1 MQIENLTDLINKT
14 NIRAYV
20 NTTDIV
26 KGKAYDKEKITFK
39 DSKETK
45 GTYSTLKVFN
55 FEVDSETK
63 PTYYD
68 VSIVIENNKEIVK
81 TICDCKEYRNFQSCK
96 HIGAVFVNYY
106 ETLFKGSIINVH
118 KITEDIL
125 NKFMPD
131 EDTLIKKELQVELII
146 NVTEKESYYYYYG
159 RTYTDFNIKIMIG
172 EDKLYTLGNHAT
184 AFKVAYENQEGE
196 VYFGKNFTYIP
207 EKYYL
212 SNNSKTII
220 ESYLDVCEGSYNRNI
235 FAKDFKTFLNKIKNT
250 NFIINNYKIDGI
262 KEGFPI
268 SSNLIKNN
276 ESYELDFDL
285 ENIEVLIK
293 NDYEYILYKGNLYHL
308 RKLEQ
313 ELIDDLMENKLDKL
327 IISKEKV
334 DAFTKGLLKIVRK
347 NLKIDASVTD
357 ITLPKEIST
366 KLYFDLRSS
375 YILVD
380 ALFKYDEKEVNYFD
394 KSNTI
399 LRDIDYETKV
409 INDILKYG
417 FEIDNN
423 KIILKDIEKEV
434 EFLENGLENLAT
446 KYEIFTTEK
455 FKGINIKKKT
465 SVTSMF
471 GIGQDNILSYTFSL
485 GDINSNEL
493 VNIFEEIKNKKKY
506 YRLKNGDILNLED
519 ESLKEL
525 SDLKDDLELSDAE
538 IIAGHGAIL
547 KYRAIYLDS
556 LKNTKYNIIKTDNLF
571 DNFID
576 KFYKFKDI
584 NLTLPKDE
592 LKILRDYQVTGVK
605 WLYTLAKTGFGGIL
619 ADEMG
624 LGKTIQVIYY
634 IKQMLKDNE
643 NNKFLIVVP
652 TSLAYN
658 WDHEFD
664 SFGSNIKR
672 KICVGNKD
680 KRTKILS
687 DLNDTNVI
695 ITTYGLLR
703 EDEELYNNLNFN
715 TMVIDEAQNIKNNM
729 AGITKVVKKVNA
741 ETKFALTGTPLEN
754 SILELWSIFDFI
766 MPGYLA
772 SLTKFQS
779 KYKIKDF
786 DEDSEILIKGLSKQ
800 INPFILRRKKQDVVK
815 ELPDKLINDIYIE
828 LKDEQKKLYV
838 AELERVKEEM
848 EKIIETEGMNKA
860 RFLILQLLTKLRQI
874 CIDPSIVYDNYK
886 DGSNKLEQLESI
898 VNEYI
903 KNNHKILI
911 FSSFKTALNIVKE
924 KLNKAKIKTY
934 MIDGSVPAKDRIEM
948 VDNFNNNDDVKVFLI
963 MLKSGGT
970 GLNLATADVVIHLD
984 LWWNPQAENQATD
997 RAHRIGQKNTVE
1009 VIHLITKGTIEEKI
1023 LELQN
1028 KKRILSDKLIDGEIR
1043 DKNILSEL
1051 TKEDIKNLLSYEIKI
1066 KKRMLI

>member
-26 KGKAYDKEKITFK
+26 KGKVYDKEKITFK

-68 VSIVIENNKEIVK
+68 VSIVIEDNKEIVK
-81 TICDCKEYRNFQSCK
+81 TICDCKQYRNFQSCK

-125 NKFMPD
+125 NKFIPN
-131 EDTLIKKELQVELII
+131 EETLIKKELQIELVI

-159 RTYTDFNIKIMIG
+159 NTFTDFNIKIMIG

-212 SNNSKTII
+212 SSNSKTII

-250 NFIINNYKIDGI
+250 NFIINNYKIEGI

-313 ELIDDLMENKLDKL
+313 ELIDELMENKLDKL
-327 IISKEKV
+327 IIPKEKV
-334 DAFTKGLLKIVRK
+334 DTFTKGLLKIVRK
-347 NLKIDASVTD
+347 NLKIDASVND
-357 ITLPKEIST
+357 ITLPREINT

-465 SVTSMF
+465 SVSSMF

-525 SDLKDDLELSDAE
+525 SNLKDDLELSDAE

-584 NLTLPKDE
+584 NLTLSKDE

-729 AGITKVVKKVNA
+729 AGITKVVKKINA

-924 KLNKAKIKTY
+924 KLNKVKIKTY

-1051 TKEDIKNLLSYEIKI
+1051 TKEDIKNLLSYEN
-1066 KKRMLI
+1066 RD

>member
-26 KGKAYDKEKITFK
+26 KGKSYDKEKITFK

-68 VSIVIENNKEIVK
+68 VSIVIEDNKEIVK

-131 EDTLIKKELQVELII
+131 ENTLIKKELQVELII

-220 ESYLDVCEGSYNRNI
+220 ESYLDVCEGSYNRII

-250 NFIINNYKIDGI
+250 NFIINNYKIEGI

-380 ALFKYDEKEVNYFD
+380 ALFNYDEKEVNYFD

-652 TSLAYN
+652 TSLSYN

-860 RFLILQLLTKLRQI
+860 RFLILQLLTQLRQI

-1051 TKEDIKNLLSYEIKI
+1051 TKEDIKNLLSYENKD
-1066 KKRMLI
+1066 

>member
-68 VSIVIENNKEIVK
+68 VSIVIEDNKEIVK

-131 EDTLIKKELQVELII
+131 ENTLIKKELQVELII

-212 SNNSKTII
+212 SSNSKTII

-250 NFIINNYKIDGI
+250 NFIINNYKIEGI

-380 ALFKYDEKEVNYFD
+380 ALFNYDEKEVNYFD

-592 LKILRDYQVTGVK
+592 LKILRDYQLTGVK

-680 KRTKILS
+680 KRAKILRN
-687 DLNDTNVI
+687 LNDTNVI

-1051 TKEDIKNLLSYEIKI
+1051 TKEDIKNLLSYENKD
-1066 KKRMLI
+1066 

>member
-26 KGKAYDKEKITFK
+26 KGKSYDKEKITFK

-68 VSIVIENNKEIVK
+68 VSIVIEDNKEIVK

-131 EDTLIKKELQVELII
+131 ENTLIKKELQVELII

-212 SNNSKTII
+212 SSNSKTII

-250 NFIINNYKIDGI
+250 NFIINNYKIEGI

-313 ELIDDLMENKLDKL
+313 ELINDLIENKLDKL

-571 DNFID
+571 DNFIE

-584 NLTLPKDE
+584 NLTLTKDE
-592 LKILRDYQVTGVK
+592 LKILRDYQLTGVK

-1051 TKEDIKNLLSYEIKI
+1051 TKEDIKNLLSYENKD
-1066 KKRMLI
+1066 

>member
-68 VSIVIENNKEIVK
+68 VSIVIEDNKEIVK

-131 EDTLIKKELQVELII
+131 ENTLIKKELQVELII

-212 SNNSKTII
+212 SSNSKTII

-250 NFIINNYKIDGI
+250 NFIINNYKIEGI

-652 TSLAYN
+652 TSLSYN

-680 KRTKILS
+680 KRTKILRN
-687 DLNDTNVI
+687 LNDTNVI

-1051 TKEDIKNLLSYEIKI
+1051 TKEDIKNLLSYENKD
-1066 KKRMLI
+1066 

>member
-26 KGKAYDKEKITFK
+26 KGKSYDKEKITFK

-68 VSIVIENNKEIVK
+68 VSIVIEDNKEIVK

-680 KRTKILS
+680 KRTKMLRN
-687 DLNDTNVI
+687 LNDTNVI

-1051 TKEDIKNLLSYEIKI
+1051 TKEDIKNLLSYENKD
-1066 KKRMLI
+1066 

>member
-26 KGKAYDKEKITFK
+26 KGKSYDKEKITFK

-68 VSIVIENNKEIVK
+68 VSIVIEDNKEIVK

-131 EDTLIKKELQVELII
+131 ENTLIKKELQVELII

-680 KRTKILS
+680 KRTKMLRN
-687 DLNDTNVI
+687 LNDTNVI

-1051 TKEDIKNLLSYEIKI
+1051 TKEDIKNLLSYENKD
-1066 KKRMLI
+1066 

>member
-68 VSIVIENNKEIVK
+68 VSIVIEDNKEIVK

-131 EDTLIKKELQVELII
+131 ENTLIKKELQVELII

-212 SNNSKTII
+212 SSNSKTII

-285 ENIEVLIK
+285 ENIEALIK

-584 NLTLPKDE
+584 NLTLTKDE

-680 KRTKILS
+680 KRTKILRN
-687 DLNDTNVI
+687 LNDTNVI

-729 AGITKVVKKVNA
+729 AGITKVVKKINA
-741 ETKFALTGTPLEN
+741 ENKFALTGTPLEN

-1051 TKEDIKNLLSYEIKI
+1051 TKEDIKNLLSYENKD
-1066 KKRMLI
+1066 

>member
-131 EDTLIKKELQVELII
+131 ENTLIKKELQVELII

-680 KRTKILS
+680 KRTKMLRN
-687 DLNDTNVI
+687 LNDTNVI

-924 KLNKAKIKTY
+924 KLNKEKIKTY

-1051 TKEDIKNLLSYEIKI
+1051 TKEDIKNLLSYENKD
-1066 KKRMLI
+1066 

>member
-26 KGKAYDKEKITFK
+26 KGKSYDKEKITFK

-68 VSIVIENNKEIVK
+68 VSIVIEDNKEIVK

-131 EDTLIKKELQVELII
+131 ENTLIKKELQVELII

-680 KRTKILS
+680 KRTKILRN
-687 DLNDTNVI
+687 LNDTNVI

-1051 TKEDIKNLLSYEIKI
+1051 TKEDIKNLLSYENKD
-1066 KKRMLI
+1066 

>member
-26 KGKAYDKEKITFK
+26 KGKSYDKEKITFK

-212 SNNSKTII
+212 SSNSKTII

-250 NFIINNYKIDGI
+250 NFIINNYKIEGI

-680 KRTKILS
+680 KRTKMLRN
-687 DLNDTNVI
+687 LNDTNVI

-1051 TKEDIKNLLSYEIKI
+1051 TKEDIKNLLSYENKD
-1066 KKRMLI
+1066 

>member
-26 KGKAYDKEKITFK
+26 KGKSYDKEKITFK

-68 VSIVIENNKEIVK
+68 VSIVIEDNKEIVK

-131 EDTLIKKELQVELII
+131 ENTLIKKELQVELII

-680 KRTKILS
+680 KRTKMLRN
-687 DLNDTNVI
+687 LNDTNVI

-729 AGITKVVKKVNA
+729 AGITKVVKKINA
-741 ETKFALTGTPLEN
+741 ENKFALTGTPLEN

-860 RFLILQLLTKLRQI
+860 RFLILQLLTQLRQI

-1051 TKEDIKNLLSYEIKI
+1051 TKEDIKNLLSYENKD
-1066 KKRMLI
+1066 

>member
-26 KGKAYDKEKITFK
+26 KGKVYDKEKITFK

-680 KRTKILS
+680 KRTKILRN
-687 DLNDTNVI
+687 LNDTNVI

-1051 TKEDIKNLLSYEIKI
+1051 TKEDIKNLLSYEN
-1066 KKRMLI
+1066 RD

>member
-68 VSIVIENNKEIVK
+68 VSIVIEDNKEIVK

-131 EDTLIKKELQVELII
+131 ENTLIKKELQVELII

-212 SNNSKTII
+212 SSNSKTII

-250 NFIINNYKIDGI
+250 NFIINNYKIEGI

-423 KIILKDIEKEV
+423 KIILKNIEKEV

-680 KRTKILS
+680 KRTKMLRN
-687 DLNDTNVI
+687 LNDTNVI

-1051 TKEDIKNLLSYEIKI
+1051 TKEDIKNLLSYENKD
-1066 KKRMLI
+1066 

>member
-680 KRTKILS
+680 KRTKMLRN
-687 DLNDTNVI
+687 LNDTNVI

-729 AGITKVVKKVNA
+729 AGITKVVKKINA

-948 VDNFNNNDDVKVFLI
+948 VDNFNNNDGVKVFLI

-1051 TKEDIKNLLSYEIKI
+1051 TKEDIKNLLSYENKD
-1066 KKRMLI
+1066 

>member
-434 EFLENGLENLAT
+434 EFIENGLENLAT

-584 NLTLPKDE
+584 NLTLTKDE

-652 TSLAYN
+652 TSLSYN

-680 KRTKILS
+680 KRTKILRN
-687 DLNDTNVI
+687 LNDTNVI

-1051 TKEDIKNLLSYEIKI
+1051 TKEDIKKLLSYENKD
-1066 KKRMLI
+1066 

>member
-26 KGKAYDKEKITFK
+26 KGKVYDKEKITFK

-68 VSIVIENNKEIVK
+68 VSIVIEDNKEIVK
-81 TICDCKEYRNFQSCK
+81 TICDCKQYRNFQSCK

-125 NKFMPD
+125 NKFIPN
-131 EDTLIKKELQVELII
+131 EDTLIKKELQVELVI

-159 RTYTDFNIKIMIG
+159 NTFTDFNIKIMIG

-250 NFIINNYKIDGI
+250 NFIINNYKIEGI

-276 ESYELDFDL
+276 DSYELDFDL

-313 ELIDDLMENKLDKL
+313 ELIDELMEKKLDKL
-327 IISKEKV
+327 IIPKEKV
-334 DAFTKGLLKIVRK
+334 DTFTKGLLKIVRK
-347 NLKIDASVTD
+347 NLKIDASVND

-465 SVTSMF
+465 SVSSMF

-525 SDLKDDLELSDAE
+525 SNLKDDLELSDAE

-584 NLTLPKDE
+584 NLTLSKDE

-729 AGITKVVKKVNA
+729 AGITKVVKKINA

-860 RFLILQLLTKLRQI
+860 RFLILQFLTKLRQI

-1051 TKEDIKNLLSYEIKI
+1051 TKEDIKNLLSYEN
-1066 KKRMLI
+1066 RD

>member
-68 VSIVIENNKEIVK
+68 VSIVIEDNKEIVK

-212 SNNSKTII
+212 SSNSKTII

-250 NFIINNYKIDGI
+250 NFIINNYKIEGI

-485 GDINSNEL
+485 EDINSNEL

-592 LKILRDYQVTGVK
+592 LKTLRDYQVTGVK

-1051 TKEDIKNLLSYEIKI
+1051 TKEDIKNLLSYENKD
-1066 KKRMLI
+1066 

>member
-68 VSIVIENNKEIVK
+68 VSIVIEDNKEIVK

-131 EDTLIKKELQVELII
+131 ENTLIKKELQVELII

-212 SNNSKTII
+212 SSNSKTII

-250 NFIINNYKIDGI
+250 NFIINNYKIEGI

-285 ENIEVLIK
+285 ENIEALIK

-417 FEIDNN
+417 FEINNN

-729 AGITKVVKKVNA
+729 AGITKVVKKINA

-1051 TKEDIKNLLSYEIKI
+1051 TKEDIKNLLSYENKD
-1066 KKRMLI
+1066 

>member
-26 KGKAYDKEKITFK
+26 KGKVYDKEKITFK

-68 VSIVIENNKEIVK
+68 VSIVIEDNKEIVK
-81 TICDCKEYRNFQSCK
+81 TICDCKQYRNFQSCK

-125 NKFMPD
+125 NKFIPN
-131 EDTLIKKELQVELII
+131 EDTLIKKELQVELVI

-159 RTYTDFNIKIMIG
+159 NTFTDFNIKIMIG

-212 SNNSKTII
+212 SSNSKTII

-250 NFIINNYKIDGI
+250 NFIINNYKIEGI

-276 ESYELDFDL
+276 DSYELDFDL

-313 ELIDDLMENKLDKL
+313 ELIDELMENKLDKL

-334 DAFTKGLLKIVRK
+334 DTFTKGLLKIVRK
-347 NLKIDASVTD
+347 NLKIDTSVND

-465 SVTSMF
+465 SVSSMF

-525 SDLKDDLELSDAE
+525 SNLKDDLELSDAE

-584 NLTLPKDE
+584 NLTLSKDE

-729 AGITKVVKKVNA
+729 AGITKVVKKINA

-874 CIDPSIVYDNYK
+874 CIDPSIVYDNYN

-1051 TKEDIKNLLSYEIKI
+1051 TKEDIKNLLSYEN
-1066 KKRMLI
+1066 RD

>member
-68 VSIVIENNKEIVK
+68 VSIVIEDNKEIVK

-525 SDLKDDLELSDAE
+525 SDLKDDLELSDTE

-680 KRTKILS
+680 KRIKMLRN
-687 DLNDTNVI
+687 LNDTNVI

-1051 TKEDIKNLLSYEIKI
+1051 TKEDIKNLLSYENKD
-1066 KKRMLI
+1066 

>member
-26 KGKAYDKEKITFK
+26 KGKSYDKEKITFK

-212 SNNSKTII
+212 SSNSKTII

-250 NFIINNYKIDGI
+250 NFIINNYKIEGI

-423 KIILKDIEKEV
+423 KIILKNIEKEV

-584 NLTLPKDE
+584 NLTLTKDE

-652 TSLAYN
+652 TSLSYN

-1051 TKEDIKNLLSYEIKI
+1051 TKEDIKNLLSYENKD
-1066 KKRMLI
+1066 

>member
-68 VSIVIENNKEIVK
+68 VSIVIEDNKEIVK

-212 SNNSKTII
+212 SSNSKTII

-313 ELIDDLMENKLDKL
+313 ELINDLIENKLDKL

-584 NLTLPKDE
+584 NLTLTKDE

-680 KRTKILS
+680 KRTKILRN
-687 DLNDTNVI
+687 LNDTNVI

-934 MIDGSVPAKDRIEM
+934 MIDGNVQAKDRIEM

-1051 TKEDIKNLLSYEIKI
+1051 TKEDIKNLLSYENKD
-1066 KKRMLI
+1066 

>member
-68 VSIVIENNKEIVK
+68 VSIVIEGNKEIVK

-159 RTYTDFNIKIMIG
+159 GTYTDFNIKIMIG

-212 SNNSKTII
+212 SSNSKTII

-250 NFIINNYKIDGI
+250 NFIINNYKIEGI

-285 ENIEVLIK
+285 ENIEALIK

-729 AGITKVVKKVNA
+729 AGITKVVKKINA

-1051 TKEDIKNLLSYEIKI
+1051 TKEDIKNLLSYENKD
-1066 KKRMLI
+1066 

>member
-26 KGKAYDKEKITFK
+26 KGKSYDKEKITFK

-68 VSIVIENNKEIVK
+68 VSIVIEDNKEIVK

-131 EDTLIKKELQVELII
+131 ENTLIKKELQVELII

-250 NFIINNYKIDGI
+250 NFIINNYKIEGI

-525 SDLKDDLELSDAE
+525 SDLKDDLELSDTE

-592 LKILRDYQVTGVK
+592 LKILRDYQLTGVK

-652 TSLAYN
+652 TSLSYN

-680 KRTKILS
+680 KRTKILRN
-687 DLNDTNVI
+687 LNDTNVI

-772 SLTKFQS
+772 SLTKFQG

-1009 VIHLITKGTIEEKI
+1009 VSHLITKGTIEEKI

-1051 TKEDIKNLLSYEIKI
+1051 TKEDIKNLLSYENKD
-1066 KKRMLI
+1066 

>member
-26 KGKAYDKEKITFK
+26 KGKSYDKEKITFK

-212 SNNSKTII
+212 SSNSKTII

-250 NFIINNYKIDGI
+250 NFIINNYKIEGI

-584 NLTLPKDE
+584 NLTLTKDE

-652 TSLAYN
+652 TSLSYN

-1051 TKEDIKNLLSYEIKI
+1051 TKEDIKNLLSYEN
-1066 KKRMLI
+1066 RD

>member
-26 KGKAYDKEKITFK
+26 KGKSYDKEKITFK

-68 VSIVIENNKEIVK
+68 VSIVIEDNKEIVK

-131 EDTLIKKELQVELII
+131 ENTLIKKELQVELII

-250 NFIINNYKIDGI
+250 NFIINNYKIEGI

-380 ALFKYDEKEVNYFD
+380 ALFNYDEKEVNYFD

-680 KRTKILS
+680 KRTKILRN
-687 DLNDTNVI
+687 LNDTNVI

-729 AGITKVVKKVNA
+729 AGITKVVKKINA
-741 ETKFALTGTPLEN
+741 ENKFALTGTPLEN

-838 AELERVKEEM
+838 AELERVKEAM

-1051 TKEDIKNLLSYEIKI
+1051 TKEDIKNLLSYENKD
-1066 KKRMLI
+1066 

>member
-68 VSIVIENNKEIVK
+68 VSIVIEDNKEIVK

-212 SNNSKTII
+212 SSNSKTII

-250 NFIINNYKIDGI
+250 NFIINNYKIEGI

-285 ENIEVLIK
+285 ENIEALIK

-434 EFLENGLENLAT
+434 EFIENGLENLAT

-584 NLTLPKDE
+584 NLTLTKDE

-680 KRTKILS
+680 KRTKILRN
-687 DLNDTNVI
+687 LNDTNVI

-860 RFLILQLLTKLRQI
+860 RFLILQLLTKLSQI

-948 VDNFNNNDDVKVFLI
+948 VDNFNNNDGVKVFLI

-1051 TKEDIKNLLSYEIKI
+1051 TKEDIKNLLSYENKD
-1066 KKRMLI
+1066 

>member
-26 KGKAYDKEKITFK
+26 KGKTYDKEKITFK

-68 VSIVIENNKEIVK
+68 VSIVIEDNKEIVK

-131 EDTLIKKELQVELII
+131 ENTLIKKELQVELII

-212 SNNSKTII
+212 SSNSKTII

-250 NFIINNYKIDGI
+250 NFIINNYKIEGI

-423 KIILKDIEKEV
+423 KIILKNIEKEV

-680 KRTKILS
+680 KRTKILRN
-687 DLNDTNVI
+687 LNDTNVI

-715 TMVIDEAQNIKNNM
+715 TIVIDEAQNIKNNM
-729 AGITKVVKKVNA
+729 AGITKVVKKINA

-1051 TKEDIKNLLSYEIKI
+1051 TKEDIKNLLSYENKD
-1066 KKRMLI
+1066 

>member
-68 VSIVIENNKEIVK
+68 VSIVIEDNKEIVK

-131 EDTLIKKELQVELII
+131 ENTLIKKELQVELII

-212 SNNSKTII
+212 SSNSKTII

-235 FAKDFKTFLNKIKNT
+235 FAKDFKTFLNIIKNT

-313 ELIDDLMENKLDKL
+313 ELINDLIENKLDKL

-592 LKILRDYQVTGVK
+592 LKTLRDYQVTGVK

-680 KRTKILS
+680 KRTKILRN
-687 DLNDTNVI
+687 LNDTNVI

-948 VDNFNNNDDVKVFLI
+948 VDNFNNNDGVKVFLI

-1051 TKEDIKNLLSYEIKI
+1051 TKEDIKNLLSYENKD
-1066 KKRMLI
+1066 

>member
-26 KGKAYDKEKITFK
+26 KGKTYDKEKITFK

-68 VSIVIENNKEIVK
+68 VSIVIEDNKEIVK

-131 EDTLIKKELQVELII
+131 EDILIKKELQVELII

-212 SNNSKTII
+212 SSNSKTII

-250 NFIINNYKIDGI
+250 NFIINNYKIEGI

-380 ALFKYDEKEVNYFD
+380 ALFNYDEKEVNYFD

-652 TSLAYN
+652 TSLSYN

-874 CIDPSIVYDNYK
+874 CIDPNIVYDNYK

-1051 TKEDIKNLLSYEIKI
+1051 TKEDIKNLLSYENKD
-1066 KKRMLI
+1066 